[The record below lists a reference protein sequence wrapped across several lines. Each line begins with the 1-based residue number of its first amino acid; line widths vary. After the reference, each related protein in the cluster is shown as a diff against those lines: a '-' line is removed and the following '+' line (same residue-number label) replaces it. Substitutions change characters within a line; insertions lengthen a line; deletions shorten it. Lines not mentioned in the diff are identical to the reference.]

1 VPEQERRSGVPSRR
15 RDDLIEWRLDHLE
28 HDVTALV
35 TRLDALQ
42 AATAIPVLDLRYVQ
56 RVELKEQRTRSQEIA
71 RWALG
76 AAIALGQL
84 LLAYAALKH
93 GL

>member
-1 VPEQERRSGVPSRR
+1 VPDEERRSGVPSRR

-35 TRLDALQ
+35 TRVDTLQ
-42 AATAIPVLDLRYVQ
+42 ADLAVSALDLRYVQ
-56 RVELKEQRTRSQEIA
+56 RVELKEQRTRVQGLA
-71 RWALG
+71 RWAFG
-76 AAIALGQL
+76 AAIAVTQL
-84 LLAYAALKH
+84 ALAYAALKH